1 LLITSLLILS
11 ACQVLP
17 WFSVVRG
24 SGTITTESRP
34 VSDSTAVQ
42 LDGAG
47 NYQGADLVSRST
59 GIEINSLGNGTVW
72 ASETLHITINGGG
85 SVNYYGSPRL
95 TQQISGLGEVSKLGE
110 K

>member
-1 LLITSLLILS
+1 MLILS
-11 ACQVLP
+11 ACQVFP

-34 VSDSTAVQ
+34 VSDFTTIQ

-47 NYQGADLVSRST
+47 NSQGSDLASRST
-59 GIEINSLGNGTVW
+59 AIEINGLGNGTVW
-72 ASETLHITINGGG
+72 ASETLQITTNGGG
-85 SVNYYGSPRL
+85 SVDYYGSPQL
-95 TQQISGLGEVSKLGE
+95 TQQISGLGDVSKLGD